1 MRQWTRV
8 AVVFTA
14 GLGFAGMLAAQSLT
28 GAGATF
34 PNPIYSRWFE
44 EFRKAHPSVQIN
56 YQSIG
61 SGAGIK
67 QLTVGTVDFGASDM
81 PMNEK
86 QLSEIKVKP
95 LHFPTVLGAVV
106 PIYNVP
112 GVNQELKF
120 TADVLAKIFMRKIT
134 KWNDPQIVKVNPGV
148 KLPGSD
154 ILVIHRSDGSGT
166 TFVFADYL
174 SKTSAEWKK
183 DIGADTALKWPTGTM
198 GQKGNEGVTGFVKQ
212 TPGSIG
218 YTELTYALQTNTG
231 YGQVQNS
238 AGTFVK
244 ASLESVT
251 AAAAAEAGKMPADF
265 RASITNAAGKDAYP
279 ISTFTWLLIPS
290 KIGDAG
296 KKKALVDFLHWMLAD
311 GQKDA
316 ATLHYA
322 PLPKA
327 VADRELKQIAQI
339 Q

>member
-1 MRQWTRV
+1 MTNAIRV
-8 AVVFTA
+8 SMLGIA
-14 GLGFAGMLAAQSLT
+14 GLAATGVLAAQSIT

-44 EFRKAHPSVQIN
+44 EFRKAHPGIQIN

-86 QLSEIKVKP
+86 QLSDLKVKP

-166 TFVFADYL
+166 T
-174 SKTSAEWKK
+174 
-183 DIGADTALKWPTGTM
+183 
-198 GQKGNEGVTGFVKQ
+198 
-212 TPGSIG
+212 
-218 YTELTYALQTNTG
+218 
-231 YGQVQNS
+231 
-238 AGTFVK
+238 
-244 ASLESVT
+244 
-251 AAAAAEAGKMPADF
+251 
-265 RASITNAAGKDAYP
+265 
-279 ISTFTWLLIPS
+279 
-290 KIGDAG
+290 
-296 KKKALVDFLHWMLAD
+296 
-311 GQKDA
+311 
-316 ATLHYA
+316 
-322 PLPKA
+322 
-327 VADRELKQIAQI
+327 
-339 Q
+339 